1 MKRKGNREGSF
12 MGVAL
17 LHISIYLRCWGDW
30 VSLGIEEEKERVF
43 KNVTFIICNGEGKVF
58 EKHWENEDENEK
70 EGNVAVV

>member
-1 MKRKGNREGSF
+1 M
-12 MGVAL
+12 
-17 LHISIYLRCWGDW
+17 
-30 VSLGIEEEKERVF
+30 SLGIEEEKERVF